1 MLTRW
6 FQPLATAIDE
16 HQRWLWTLGDPKRR
30 KGVTGPVPI
39 PQYGPYMLALPPET
53 LAVITIHEVINQL
66 LPAGGTNT
74 AAQVTMSVGRS
85 CNAEVNMMKLKR
97 EDRRR
102 WERLNEQAP
111 STVKVLME
119 AQKVLVDA
127 KWDVKKQV
135 QLGAALI
142 DLLIKVATVAV
153 PPEAVK
159 DWNSP
164 ATATTTTVAATA
176 AANEL
181 GVTLLDSKD
190 HQQQQQHQHHHR
202 SHQAPPSS
210 PQAGHG
216 GAAAVTAPVHVERD
230 EQDVVTAVAV
240 PAFKHEVKWAGR
252 TQKRTGFVTC
262 HDVIPRLFEQA
273 GSKEDHSHATF
284 YPMLVPPRP
293 WTAPER
299 GAYVKQHASLV
310 RTSSRL
316 HSRAL
321 RAADMPLV
329 YEGIN
334 ALSRVPWRINNHTL
348 KVVKQAWEA
357 GGNVGDLPPV
367 DDPVMPSQ
375 SWIPPRTVEE
385 AMASGLMADGELAG
399 VTDSELAADE
409 ALQTVMERR
418 HRNRYQRAVQH
429 NRDLHSLRC
438 DFRLKLGVA
447 EMLRHDRFFFPFNM
461 DFRGR
466 AYPIPPH
473 LNHLGSDVCRG
484 LLLFDKPRRL
494 GTHGLRWL
502 KIHMSNL
509 MGVDKVSFDDR
520 EAYIDDNLAEVYD
533 SAANPLGGNGW
544 WLKADYPWQALST
557 AREIVRAIDSGDPE
571 SYLCALPVHQDGS
584 CNGLQHYAALGRDLE
599 GGSAVN
605 LTPADK
611 PQDVYTVVLNKVC
624 VSVCVCVCVCV
635 RACVAEW
642 LCGCVAVW
650 LTALCVC
657 LVQVLERIELDAG
670 LTPGAPDTPP
680 PGLSAKQVEAWKE
693 DRESARFVRG
703 KVTRKVCKQSIMTS
717 VYGVTLIG
725 ARAQIAARL
734 KEVFEHDRSMPV
746 EEQERLIFQSSMYLA
761 RTTLHSLRDMFSGA
775 DAIKVRTATH
785 SHKQPHSHTAT
796 HSLVC
801 RVMLVAFAGMVRGD
815 GSHCCPA
822 QPTHVVDH
830 PTRHAGHPALSP
842 RVIAGGSHHPAERA
856 HHHRQRQA
864 ARDSAEAADGV
875 RAEFRPLP
883 GCHAHADDGARLHR
897 QRPHLHS
904 RP

>member
-1 MLTRW
+1 
-6 FQPLATAIDE
+6 
-16 HQRWLWTLGDPKRR
+16 
-30 KGVTGPVPI
+30 
-39 PQYGPYMLALPPET
+39 
-53 LAVITIHEVINQL
+53 
-66 LPAGGTNT
+66 
-74 AAQVTMSVGRS
+74 
-85 CNAEVNMMKLKR
+85 
-97 EDRRR
+97 
-102 WERLNEQAP
+102 
-111 STVKVLME
+111 
-119 AQKVLVDA
+119 
-127 KWDVKKQV
+127 
-135 QLGAALI
+135 
-142 DLLIKVATVAV
+142 
-153 PPEAVK
+153 
-159 DWNSP
+159 
-164 ATATTTTVAATA
+164 
-176 AANEL
+176 
-181 GVTLLDSKD
+181 
-190 HQQQQQHQHHHR
+190 
-202 SHQAPPSS
+202 
-210 PQAGHG
+210 
-216 GAAAVTAPVHVERD
+216 
-230 EQDVVTAVAV
+230 
-240 PAFKHEVKWAGR
+240 
-252 TQKRTGFVTC
+252 
-262 HDVIPRLFEQA
+262 
-273 GSKEDHSHATF
+273 
-284 YPMLVPPRP
+284 
-293 WTAPER
+293 
-299 GAYVKQHASLV
+299 
-310 RTSSRL
+310 
-316 HSRAL
+316 
-321 RAADMPLV
+321 
-329 YEGIN
+329 
-334 ALSRVPWRINNHTL
+334 
-348 KVVKQAWEA
+348 
-357 GGNVGDLPPV
+357 
-367 DDPVMPSQ
+367 
-375 SWIPPRTVEE
+375 
-385 AMASGLMADGELAG
+385 MASGLMADGELAG

-409 ALQTVMERR
+409 ALQAVMERR

-611 PQDVYTVVLNKVC
+611 PQDVYTVVLNKV
-624 VSVCVCVCVCV
+624 
-635 RACVAEW
+635 
-642 LCGCVAVW
+642 
-650 LTALCVC
+650 
-657 LVQVLERIELDAG
+657 LERIELDAG

-775 DAIKVRTATH
+775 DAIKEWFAETARTVALHNQPMSWITPLGMPVIQPYRRESSQVVRTILQSVLITTDSDKLPVTVQKQRTAFAPNFVHSLDATH
-785 SHKQPHSHTAT
+785 MLMTALDCTANGLTFTAVHDSYWT
-796 HSLVC
+796 HAGDVDAMNASLRDQFV
-801 RVMLVAFAGMVRGD
+801 RLYSLPLLEDLRSSLIMRFPGVELPELPPRGD
-815 GSHCCPA
+815 LNLES
-822 QPTHVVDH
+822 
-830 PTRHAGHPALSP
+830 
-842 RVIAGGSHHPAERA
+842 
-856 HHHRQRQA
+856 
-864 ARDSAEAADGV
+864 V
-875 RAEFRPLP
+875 RESQFFFA
-883 GCHAHADDGARLHR
+883 
-897 QRPHLHS
+897 
-904 RP
+904 